1 MISLNITNDINVEE
15 FRNSVTIDKRAV
27 DSEEKLDGAVFNL
40 YQIESVDDELTQ
52 LKPLEITNNLLPGLY
67 ALQESVSPNGYYR
80 DDEVHFFRIKFN
92 GSIVGIGSEGIDIP
106 FLDENESGKNG
117 LVLN

>member
-40 YQIESVDDELTQ
+40 YQIESVDD
-52 LKPLEITNNLLPGLY
+52 
-67 ALQESVSPNGYYR
+67 
-80 DDEVHFFRIKFN
+80 
-92 GSIVGIGSEGIDIP
+92 
-106 FLDENESGKNG
+106 
-117 LVLN
+117 